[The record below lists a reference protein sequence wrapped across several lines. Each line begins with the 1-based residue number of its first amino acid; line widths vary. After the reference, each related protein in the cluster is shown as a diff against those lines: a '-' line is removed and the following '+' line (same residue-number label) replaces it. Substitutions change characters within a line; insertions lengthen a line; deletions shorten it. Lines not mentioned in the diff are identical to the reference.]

1 MMRVFLLAG
10 EPSGDLLGGALMREL
25 RQLHPEIV
33 FDGVG
38 GPAMAK
44 EGLQSR
50 FDITELSVM
59 GLTEIA
65 PRYFHLKRRIAQTAD
80 AVLATQPDVF
90 VGIDSPDFSLR
101 VAKLIKTRSTIRVV
115 QYVAPSVWAWR
126 SRRAERMV
134 PYVDQVLALF
144 PFEVAYMSA
153 VGIDCDFVGHPVAVQ
168 PAADRNEIAA
178 FRVAHGLEDAF
189 ILLVLPGSRQREVT
203 RLLRPFGHAVNLF
216 LRNHPNVRVV
226 VPATKSTVDYI
237 EPVVT
242 QWAGSPIILAPTSAL
257 DEKFERQK
265 RAAFAAASAAL
276 AASGTVSLELALA
289 KTPMVIGYQ
298 FSWLTW
304 QLLVRLVRIE
314 TVTLVNLLS
323 ETRAVPE
330 CLGPRCNGDIIADK
344 LDAVWQRPEA
354 QLAAMAAAIKQLVPE
369 NQDPSREA
377 AAAILNR
384 LGGQMVK
391 PQTIE

>member
-1 MMRVFLLAG
+1 MTRVFLLAG
-10 EPSGDLLGGALMREL
+10 EPSGDLLGGALMRAL
-25 RQLHPEIV
+25 RQLQPEIA

-59 GLTEIA
+59 GVTEIA

-90 VGIDSPDFSLR
+90 IGIDSPDFSLR
-101 VAKLIKTRSTIRVV
+101 VAKLIKARSTTRVV

-126 SRRAERMV
+126 SRRAEKMA

-144 PFEVAYMSA
+144 PFECAYMSA
-153 VGIDCDFVGHPVAVQ
+153 AGIDCDFVGHPVAVQ
-168 PAADRNEIAA
+168 PTAVDDEVTA
-178 FRVAHGLEDAF
+178 FRVEQGLGDAP
-189 ILLVLPGSRQREVT
+189 ILLVLPGSRQREVN
-203 RLLRPFGHAVNLF
+203 RLLTPFGNAAKLF
-216 LRNHPNVRVV
+216 LRDHPDVRIVI
-226 VPATKSTVDYI
+226 PTTKPMVDYI
-237 EPVVT
+237 EPAVK
-242 QWAGSPIILAPTSAL
+242 QWAGSPLVLAPTAAL
-257 DEKFERQK
+257 DEKFEQQK
-265 RAAFAAASAAL
+265 RAAFAAASGAL

-304 QLLVRLVRIE
+304 QLLKRMVRLD

-323 ETRAVPE
+323 KTRAVPE
-330 CLGPRCNGDIIADK
+330 CLGPECSGDIIAKK
-344 LDAVWQRPEA
+344 LDAVWNQPEA
-354 QLAAMAAAIKQLVPE
+354 QLEAMVTAIKQLQPE
-369 NQDPSREA
+369 NQHPSRKA
-377 AAAILNR
+377 ASAILN
-384 LGGQMVK
+384 GING
-391 PQTIE
+391 